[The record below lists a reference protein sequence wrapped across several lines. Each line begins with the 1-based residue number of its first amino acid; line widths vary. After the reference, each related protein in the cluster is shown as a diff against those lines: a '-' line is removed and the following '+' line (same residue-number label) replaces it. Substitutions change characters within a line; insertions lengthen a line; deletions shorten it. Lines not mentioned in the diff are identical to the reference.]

1 MQISR
6 ITNLSLDGSSSN
18 SPEFEM
24 SGVLS
29 EWLFS
34 IGFWRKF
41 NSENGTMF
49 DQFEEDEADASVVRD
64 LASALTKL
72 IASVEASERDVLEF
86 AFRRLQDGTAITAN
100 VTKES
105 LLKELKSL
113 TQFLDAST
121 ELKTT
126 LLFSL

>member
-6 ITNLSLDGSSSN
+6 ITNLSLDGNSSN

-34 IGFWRKF
+34 IDFWRKF

-49 DQFEEDEADASVVRD
+49 DQFEEDEADSSVVRG

-72 IASVEASERDVLEF
+72 MASVEASERDVLEF
-86 AFRRLQDGTAITAN
+86 AFRRLPDGTAITAN
-100 VTKES
+100 ATKES
-105 LLKELKSL
+105 LLGELKSL
-113 TQFLDAST
+113 TKFLDASA
-121 ELKTT
+121 ELRTT